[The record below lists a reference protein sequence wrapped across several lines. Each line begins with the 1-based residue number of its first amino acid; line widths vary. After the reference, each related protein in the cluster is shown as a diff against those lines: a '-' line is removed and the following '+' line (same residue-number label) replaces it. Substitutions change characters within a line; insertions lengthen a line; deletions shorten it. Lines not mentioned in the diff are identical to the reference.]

1 MREIRTLRSMSGERK
16 RDAGPLAH
24 SSRASPRLYQG
35 RMWVGRRLCSKLS
48 YKLPIVKFWR
58 REAAF

>member
-24 SSRASPRLYQG
+24 SSRASPRLYHS
-35 RMWVGRRLCSKLS
+35 VGGTVAGFLPLRRNTLVR
-48 YKLPIVKFWR
+48 PR
-58 REAAF
+58 G